1 MKYSF
6 IDRQLG
12 FIFLG
17 CVLVYRKNIT
27 NVHATL
33 YDVFEK
39 DMGGMWSQTLEM
51 KVWGQG
57 GEGPDAIRKI
67 CILHI
72 AKLAPY
78 RMQTYTYKPYN

>member
-12 FIFLG
+12 FIFKFLG
-17 CVLVYRKNIT
+17 VCWSDRKNIT

-33 YDVFEK
+33 YDAFEK
-39 DMGGMWSQTLEM
+39 DMGGIWSQTLEM

-57 GEGPDAIRKI
+57 GEGPDAI
-67 CILHI
+67 
-72 AKLAPY
+72 
-78 RMQTYTYKPYN
+78 